1 MTNAKTC
8 LRWLKR
14 EQPGVDEAIEATS
27 RIVKDGSRATEII
40 ERLRSSYKKDL
51 PQRELVEVNE
61 IIREMIV
68 LLRGEAHTGIRSRCS
83 WN

>member
-14 EQPGVDEAIEATS
+14 EQSDVDEAIEATS

-40 ERLRSSYKKDL
+40 ERLRSL
-51 PQRELVEVNE
+51 
-61 IIREMIV
+61 
-68 LLRGEAHTGIRSRCS
+68 
-83 WN
+83 